1 MIDEKEG
8 SELIE
13 AACENGILTSIAEEY
28 VIFCHTSEEK
38 ECGNDCQSSQKKK
51 KSADKPSS
59 FPNIAGFCRYFGI
72 GAQKYER
79 LSKKF
84 PDEFEKLS
92 AIFED
97 EALNSEMSA
106 SVLTAY
112 LKKRLGYSESDKVEK
127 SEVETGQ
134 LRLIFDH
141 DILSD
146 GE

>member
-1 MIDEKEG
+1 MIDKKE
-8 SELIE
+8 SELVDS
-13 AACENGILTSIAEEY
+13 ACEMGILGELAEEY
-28 VIFCHTSEEK
+28 IIFCHTSEEK
-38 ECGNDCQSSQKKK
+38 EGEKITENSSKKR
-51 KSADKPSS
+51 KSAEKSTI

-79 LSKKF
+79 LSKKY
-84 PDEFEKLS
+84 PEEFEKLS

-97 EALNSEMSA
+97 EALNSEISA
-106 SVLTAY
+106 SILTAY
-112 LKKRLGYSESDKVEK
+112 LKKRLGYGEGEKAEK

-134 LRLIFDH
+134 LRLIFEH